1 VIALLWWACNA
12 GPGGSDPLDTSDASD
27 TSAPQPSYTCVL
39 PEASYPDFGE
49 TLGCPDDFAQLAS
62 APLDASI
69 PGARSVKTLV
79 DRLDDGHLWFANSAR
94 YPIHFD
100 FASTFLSGNG
110 LPFVGDLS
118 AFNAREYYAPDRRF
132 LLGAL
137 THYEEPDAWVYEIAP
152 YDTADAS
159 MITEAY
165 RAIAAHSFLGDRLL
179 FHPTS
184 EAVAAVAAG
193 LPADVQ
199 QVSTEELFAG
209 ITYQPL
215 NLGTAVGQLRFYRAE
230 QVEDY
235 VNYREIVVLDRI
247 PNDLSVVAA
256 SITGQFQTPLAHINV
271 LAQNRGTPNMGL
283 IGAFD
288 DPTLRAFEGRWVA
301 LDVGPLAWSIR
312 EVTEAEADA
321 WWAANAPEPLDVA
334 PMDTS
339 VVGVHDCGEIVD
351 PSVSLAEGIAAAVP
365 AFGGKVTHM
374 AAMTPLRASI
384 ALAPCMG
391 IPVSAYDEHMRRNG
405 LWDRYEA
412 LRTDPNW
419 GDARY
424 RAALLRGFQREI
436 QLAPIDPELLA
447 SVVSRIASSFAGAQM
462 RFRSST
468 NAEDLGD
475 FTGAGLYTSYAADW
489 SADGAEI
496 ADALRG
502 VWSSAWNPRAY
513 EERTYWGIDHRS
525 VGMGVLSNPS
535 YDGEQANGVAVTGNV
550 YDTSGLEPAFYINV
564 QAGEAS
570 VVLPEQGTT
579 TDQILYYYNLPGQ
592 PIVYIGRSNL
602 VLPGTTVLD
611 AAALYDLGTSLDA
624 IHRFFQPVYG
634 TSGGFYAMDTEFKW
648 VDGRIEIK
656 QARPYPGWSNP

>member
-1 VIALLWWACNA
+1 M
-12 GPGGSDPLDTSDASD
+12 
-27 TSAPQPSYTCVL
+27 
-39 PEASYPDFGE
+39 
-49 TLGCPDDFAQLAS
+49 
-62 APLDASI
+62 
-69 PGARSVKTLV
+69 
-79 DRLDDGHLWFANSAR
+79 
-94 YPIHFD
+94 
-100 FASTFLSGNG
+100 
-110 LPFVGDLS
+110 
-118 AFNAREYYAPDRRF
+118 
-132 LLGAL
+132 
-137 THYEEPDAWVYEIAP
+137 YEIAP
-152 YDTADAS
+152 YDTADAT
-159 MITEAY
+159 MIAEAY
-165 RAIAAHSFLGDRLL
+165 RAIASHSFLGDRLL

-184 EAVAAVAAG
+184 EAVAAVAAA
-193 LPADVQ
+193 LPPDVQ
-199 QVSTEELFAG
+199 QITTEDLFAG

-235 VNYREIVVLDRI
+235 VNYREVVVLDRI

-283 IGAFD
+283 IGAFE
-288 DPTLRAFEGRWVA
+288 DPTLRAFDGKWVE
-301 LDVGPLAWSIR
+301 LSVGPLAWSIR

-321 WWAANAPEPLDVA
+321 WWAANAPAPLDVA

-339 VVGVHDCGEIVD
+339 VVGVHDCADIVD
-351 PSVSLAEGIAAAVP
+351 PGVSLAEGIAAAVP

-412 LRTDPNW
+412 LQTDPQW
-419 GDARY
+419 ADARY

-436 QLAPIDPELLA
+436 QLAPVDPVLLA
-447 SVVSRIASSFAGAQM
+447 SVVERISTSFGGVQM

-489 SADGAEI
+489 SLDGAEI

-570 VVLPEQGTT
+570 VVFPEEGQTN
-579 TDQILYYYNLPGQ
+579 DQIL
-592 PIVYIGRSNL
+592 
-602 VLPGTTVLD
+602 
-611 AAALYDLGTSLDA
+611 
-624 IHRFFQPVYG
+624 
-634 TSGGFYAMDTEFKW
+634 
-648 VDGRIEIK
+648 
-656 QARPYPGWSNP
+656 